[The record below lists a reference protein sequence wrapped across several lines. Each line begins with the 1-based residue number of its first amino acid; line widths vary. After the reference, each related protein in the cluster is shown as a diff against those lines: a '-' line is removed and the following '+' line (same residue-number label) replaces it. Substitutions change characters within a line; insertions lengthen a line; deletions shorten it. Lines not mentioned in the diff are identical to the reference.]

1 MEIQNGLEDYWR
13 MENKTAIRE
22 KILSNNFTR
31 KDYFFFKNNVQL
43 IKQIYHPDL
52 TAGIDLPEAITQ
64 MAEDST
70 KLRNI
75 AVVYVVLFLILLF
88 RHDKAQA
95 LINIIVITIVLL
107 IMLWANACQRNL
119 PVSTELRLIK
129 LAIRMRKSSRHVPV
143 RKKPA
148 SKRKKNDSVQANRRQ
163 AQGFSQ
169 KKVLS

>member
-31 KDYFFFKNNVQL
+31 KDYFVFKNNVQL

-52 TAGIDLPEAITQ
+52 TTGIDLPEAITQ

-75 AVVYVVLFLILLF
+75 AVIYVVLFLILLF
-88 RHDKAQA
+88 RDDKVPV
-95 LINIIVITIVLL
+95 LINITVVTIVLL
-107 IMLWANACQRNL
+107 IVLWTNACQRHL
-119 PVSTELRLIK
+119 PVSTELRLMK
-129 LAIRMRKSSRHVPV
+129 LAIRMRKILKARA
-143 RKKPA
+143 REEKARIKAEKK
-148 SKRKKNDSVQANRRQ
+148 RQ
-163 AQGFSQ
+163 RAG
-169 KKVLS
+169 

>member
-1 MEIQNGLEDYWR
+1 METQNGLKDYWR
-13 MENKTAIRE
+13 MENNAAIRE

-31 KDYFFFKNNVQL
+31 KDYFVFKNNVQL

-129 LAIRMRKSSRHVPV
+129 LAIRMRKILKARAREEKASIKAE
-143 RKKPA
+143 KK
-148 SKRKKNDSVQANRRQ
+148 RQ
-163 AQGFSQ
+163 RAG
-169 KKVLS
+169 

>member
-31 KDYFFFKNNVQL
+31 KDYFVFKNNVQL
-43 IKQIYHPDL
+43 IKKIYHPDL
-52 TAGIDLPEAITQ
+52 TAGINLPEAITQ

-75 AVVYVVLFLILLF
+75 AVIYAVLFLILLF

-129 LAIRMRKSSRHVPV
+129 LAIRMRKILKARAREEKASIKAE
-143 RKKPA
+143 KK
-148 SKRKKNDSVQANRRQ
+148 RQ
-163 AQGFSQ
+163 RAG
-169 KKVLS
+169 

>member
-31 KDYFFFKNNVQL
+31 KDYFVFKSNVQL

-52 TAGIDLPEAITQ
+52 TAGINLPEAITQ

-75 AVVYVVLFLILLF
+75 AVIYVVLFLILLF

-129 LAIRMRKSSRHVPV
+129 LAIRMRKILKARA
-143 RKKPA
+143 REEKARIKAEKK
-148 SKRKKNDSVQANRRQ
+148 RQ
-163 AQGFSQ
+163 RAG
-169 KKVLS
+169 